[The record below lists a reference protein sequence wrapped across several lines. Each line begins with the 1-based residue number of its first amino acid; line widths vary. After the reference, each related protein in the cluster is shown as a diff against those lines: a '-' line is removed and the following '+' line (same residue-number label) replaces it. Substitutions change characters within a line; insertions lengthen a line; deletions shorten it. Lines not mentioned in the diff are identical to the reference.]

1 MSKTVLVVDNSRVA
15 RLTLHAVISDIRPQ
29 WTVVEAGAA
38 EEALAAADGR
48 HFDVLLIDV
57 GLPGMNGL
65 DLAAESRLRCP
76 SAVMAMVTA
85 NVQKP
90 VRERAA
96 ALGAA
101 FIEKPLRGESFV
113 RLFDEMERHEGEA
126 P

>member
-1 MSKTVLVVDNSRVA
+1 MSKTVLMVDNSRVA

-29 WTVVEAGAA
+29 WTLVEAGDA
-38 EEALAAADGR
+38 EEALAAAEGR

-65 DLAAESRLRCP
+65 ELAAALRLKYP
-76 SAVMAMVTA
+76 SAVLAMVTA

-101 FIEKPLRGESFV
+101 FIEKPLNGHSFV
-113 RLFDEMERHEGEA
+113 RLFDEIERHDGET